1 MAENKGVYWLKT
13 SVTDPRVVG
22 GVEGGQELGRGEVAE
37 GLVGTDVVVGVFPGQ
52 EVIAEAGEGF
62 IAPSSIPTPVGAI
75 RLASPTTTDEY
86 ARVLYA
92 ALRAADA
99 QGIKTISVLPPD
111 GDGLAIAIRDR
122 LERASRGR

>member
-52 EVIAEAGEGF
+52 EVIAEAGEGWGGGGTIVEF
-62 IAPSSIPTPVGAI
+62 LAEGAVVAPM
-75 RLASPTTTDEY
+75 E
-86 ARVLYA
+86 
-92 ALRAADA
+92 
-99 QGIKTISVLPPD
+99 
-111 GDGLAIAIRDR
+111 
-122 LERASRGR
+122 